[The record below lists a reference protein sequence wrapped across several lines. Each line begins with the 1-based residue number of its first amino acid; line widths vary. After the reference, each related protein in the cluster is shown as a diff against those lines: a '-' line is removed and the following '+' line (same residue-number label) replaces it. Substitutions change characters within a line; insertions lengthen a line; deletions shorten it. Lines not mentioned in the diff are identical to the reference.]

1 MNESVDGSDAAT
13 GSDAASPALGA
24 SGAGPLGPRP
34 RLPARPQG
42 FIGRRFEER
51 GLERHHVALLLLLGA
66 AAFFDGYDT
75 AVKAVA
81 LKQIRETFE
90 LDPSGGSAM
99 LAIITLG
106 AVPAMALTRLS
117 DRVGR
122 RTMLMWTVLG
132 FTLFSG
138 LTALTPNWQTFA
150 AVQVIANV
158 FIVAESAIVWTY
170 AAEELPADARG
181 FGFGVIGMNIALGT
195 GLAPLLYG
203 PLHEMWGLSWRW
215 MYVVAVPP
223 LLLVAGLRRG
233 LTESRRFERARDDG
247 QLAKRWQDILAPSH
261 RRWLLLV
268 VAGTFLFSLTYQVS
282 TVAIDYLQSER
293 DLSATMAGNMMV
305 LGGLPGIPIM
315 VMAGRWSDRFGRRLV
330 GCGFAVLGL
339 IGGAG
344 FFWLPDGTGALAL
357 LPFMSM
363 MLIGTMGSFPVLQ
376 TFVTELFPTSVRGS
390 ATSWASTSSII
401 GRTASLGIA
410 ALLLKVTDQNVTTT
424 VLALGPI
431 AAIILTARFFP
442 DTHGRELEE
451 TSGELLPDP
460 DPDADA
466 DAQRPDEPEEPE
478 FVPLLT

>member
-1 MNESVDGSDAAT
+1 MS
-13 GSDAASPALGA
+13 
-24 SGAGPLGPRP
+24 
-34 RLPARPQG
+34 
-42 FIGRRFEER
+42 FIGRRFAER
-51 GLERHHVALLLLLGA
+51 GLERHHVVLLLLLGA

-81 LKQIRETFE
+81 LKQIRETFD

-106 AVPAMALTRLS
+106 AVPALALTRLA

-122 RTMLMWTVLG
+122 RTMLLWTVVG

-150 AVQVIANV
+150 AVQLIANV

-170 AAEELPADARG
+170 AAEELPAEARG
-181 FGFGVIGMNIALGT
+181 LGFGLIGMNIALGT

-203 PLHEMWGLSWRW
+203 PLHEGLGLSWRW

-233 LTESRRFERARDDG
+233 LGESRRFERARDDG
-247 QLAKRWQDILAPSH
+247 NLAQRWQDILAPSH
-261 RRWLLLV
+261 RRWLGLV
-268 VAGTFLFSLTYQVS
+268 VVTTFLFAMTYQVG
-282 TVAIDYLQSER
+282 TVAIDWLQSER
-293 DLSATMAGNMMV
+293 DMSATLAGNMMV

-339 IGGAG
+339 VGGAG
-344 FFWLPDGTGALAL
+344 FFWLPDGTGAPAL

-390 ATSWASTSSII
+390 ATAWSSTSAIV

-410 ALLLKVTDQNVTTT
+410 AVLLKFTDQTVTTT

-431 AAIILTARFFP
+431 VGIVMVARLFP

-451 TSGELLPDP
+451 TSGELQPTATATP
-460 DPDADA
+460 TDA
-466 DAQRPDEPEEPE
+466 PEEPEEPE